1 MCVLVRRRRERRESL
16 SLSSIDDDNYHY
28 YIPTYLIH
36 VDDDD
41 DAVFS
46 VRPCRATRSPQAATA
61 TAAAAAVTAQ
71 QALPDKHPETGRP
84 TPKPKPV
91 SLLTQPDAALG
102 GLSSSFFASSIT
114 NAPGKAAAAAVV
126 LLHQRRP
133 CAALL
138 RIAIHPVRHED
149 AQELLLRHSPAST
162 SWKPYPPTEPDTL
175 TMHPPLLGKIANLP
189 ISQKLGP
196 SKGDNRAFP
205 NQLNVDPESPPI
217 TPKSVRPP
225 LSPIV
230 EAELRASCAYV
241 LQNFRPSHVV
251 YNEHTAPAAPQKAQ
265 LDYDTIKESVPKDM
279 QRPTHRPTSK
289 ISARSNEKP
298 PSDPE
303 AGESEALSPV
313 GLRPKSHVPTDDA
326 LKLDKLRRAD
336 SQSRARSRAEQLMG
350 TAQPNAPPPT
360 TRQRSDSHVHTVS
373 TQAKAEPTERP
384 KTAARTESTETTGS
398 TPQTDTT
405 DYPWSDEKSSTGMTS
420 AAITPARGSKRT
432 SSQALQ
438 GGSESGSAPKLEP
451 MTDDWMR
458 QELEKLKKAQDERQ
472 QQQQQ
477 QHHEKTASE
486 AKISGDETD
495 TTPKIITQVPTPSI
509 VKVPPRKPVGVSR
522 SASRRAMESPRSE
535 SQQSGVLNGEMIRSP
550 SVRAREGSSHPS
562 RAGSRQAQTSS
573 RAPSRARSIT
583 RQVREY
589 IKPARNQQNQKPDE
603 VSRPPSRSGGVSNQV
618 REYFKPGSTAGSRKG
633 SMDSRRPEVRP
644 GSRSRS
650 IDSFRSAMSDM
661 VAGASAEAG
670 KAKTWK
676 PFHRRGRSHTAGE
689 EGAAASGESRGRT
702 ATRNGKQAPQ
712 ASGKPPVDL
721 NRELPPLPG
730 LDSWK
735 NYEAPA
741 ITSPVKSPRSHR
753 STRSRQEAK
762 PLSLEPDIGER
773 DEIVAAR
780 MGSPTPPRSQNHSHQ
795 PSLEPTYVPPQPT
808 GPPPPA
814 PTGGAPQVSPV
825 MSATM
830 SGPSD
835 FEYQIYRNSGGHHQ
849 HTPLITTSNPDSK
862 PTIPPPTT
870 STTTNP
876 NLITAKPST
885 AVPAR
890 VDSKKDHQFH
900 LQRQHRQQQKQKQ
913 QQQQRHRRSKS
924 FQADYYPADLH
935 EKVRLAMLGPVP
947 TPSAGEK
954 SPTSTVDT
962 TSTTASS
969 HHHNNNNIGMG
980 SGSGSGGGSTRAPH
994 HPNPPAIKPSRS
1006 IGGGG
1011 SGRGS
1016 GNGSGSGGGGG
1027 PITGLRRA
1035 VSRSGY
1041 GGNKSSSN
1049 HHHPNGHANA
1059 NGNSGGNRSGPSS
1072 VPHSPAAITGAG
1084 GDYLSPAGA
1093 VGGGGGGS
1101 GGGGSSTGNTL
1112 AHSLKDKKWWQKK
1125 MGGGG

>member
-1 MCVLVRRRRERRESL
+1 ML
-16 SLSSIDDDNYHY
+16 
-28 YIPTYLIH
+28 
-36 VDDDD
+36 
-41 DAVFS
+41 
-46 VRPCRATRSPQAATA
+46 QA
-61 TAAAAAVTAQ
+61 
-71 QALPDKHPETGRP
+71 
-84 TPKPKPV
+84 KPP
-91 SLLTQPDAALG
+91 PP
-102 GLSSSFFASSIT
+102 SSSTRDDPARRSS
-114 NAPGKAAAAAVV
+114 
-126 LLHQRRP
+126 
-133 CAALL
+133 ALL
-138 RIAIHPVRHED
+138 SIPSAMKTRKNFSFDIPR
-149 AQELLLRHSPAST
+149 L
-162 SWKPYPPTEPDTL
+162 
-175 TMHPPLLGKIANLP
+175 
-189 ISQKLGP
+189 KLGP
-196 SKGDNRAFP
+196 SKGENRAFP

-279 QRPTHRPTSK
+279 QRPTHRPISK
-289 ISARSNEKP
+289 ISARSNDKP
-298 PSDPE
+298 ASEPE
-303 AGESEALSPV
+303 AGESEAMSPV
-313 GLRPKSHVPTDDA
+313 GLRPKSHVPADDA
-326 LKLDKLRRAD
+326 LKLDKIRRAD

-350 TAQPNAPPPT
+350 GAPPKAPPPT

-373 TQAKAEPTERP
+373 SQAKAEPTERP
-384 KTAARTESTETTGS
+384 RTAARTESTETTGS

-458 QELEKLKKAQDERQ
+458 QELEKLKKAQDEKQ
-472 QQQQQ
+472 QQL
-477 QHHEKTASE
+477 QHDKTASE
-486 AKISGDETD
+486 AKTSGDETD

-550 SVRAREGSSHPS
+550 SVRAREGSSYPS

-589 IKPARNQQNQKPDE
+589 IKPTRNQQNQKPDE

-689 EGAAASGESRGRT
+689 EGAAANGESRGRT
-702 ATRNGKQAPQ
+702 ATRNEKQAPQ
-712 ASGKPPVDL
+712 TSGKPPVDL

-814 PTGGAPQVSPV
+814 PTGGAPQAPPV

-835 FEYQIYRNSGGHHQ
+835 FEYQVYRNSGGHHQ
-849 HTPLITTSNPDSK
+849 HTPLITTSESDPK
-862 PTIPPPTT
+862 PTISPPTSS

-876 NLITAKPST
+876 NITTAKPST

-913 QQQQRHRRSKS
+913 QQQQQRHRRSKS

-935 EKVRLAMLGPVP
+935 EKVRQAMLGPVP
-947 TPSAGEK
+947 TPVAGEK
-954 SPTSTVDT
+954 SPTSTIHT
-962 TSTTASS
+962 TTTTASS
-969 HHHNNNNIGMG
+969 NHNNNGVG
-980 SGSGSGGGSTRAPH
+980 SGSTRPH
-994 HPNPPAIKPSRS
+994 HYNNAPAIKPSRS

-1011 SGRGS
+1011 GSGRGN
-1016 GNGSGSGGGGG
+1016 GNGSGTGGGGGSG

-1049 HHHPNGHANA
+1049 PSSGHPYGNG
-1059 NGNSGGNRSGPSS
+1059 SGNRSGPSS
-1072 VPHSPAAITGAG
+1072 VPHSPAAVTAGGGG

-1093 VGGGGGGS
+1093 TGGGGS
-1101 GGGGSSTGNTL
+1101 GGGGGSSGTGNFL

-1125 MGGGG
+1125 MG

>member
-1 MCVLVRRRRERRESL
+1 ML
-16 SLSSIDDDNYHY
+16 H
-28 YIPTYLIH
+28 
-36 VDDDD
+36 
-41 DAVFS
+41 A
-46 VRPCRATRSPQAATA
+46 
-61 TAAAAAVTAQ
+61 
-71 QALPDKHPETGRP
+71 
-84 TPKPKPV
+84 KPP
-91 SLLTQPDAALG
+91 PPP
-102 GLSSSFFASSIT
+102 SSSSTRDDSARRSS
-114 NAPGKAAAAAVV
+114 
-126 LLHQRRP
+126 
-133 CAALL
+133 ALL
-138 RIAIHPVRHED
+138 SIPSAMKTRKNFSFDIPR
-149 AQELLLRHSPAST
+149 L
-162 SWKPYPPTEPDTL
+162 
-175 TMHPPLLGKIANLP
+175 
-189 ISQKLGP
+189 KLGP
-196 SKGDNRAFP
+196 SKADNRAFP
-205 NQLNVDPESPPI
+205 TQLNVDPESPPV

-265 LDYDTIKESVPKDM
+265 LDYATIKESVPKDM
-279 QRPTHRPTSK
+279 QRPTHRPISK

-298 PSDPE
+298 SSEPE
-303 AGESEALSPV
+303 AGESEAMSPV
-313 GLRPKSHVPTDDA
+313 GLRPRSHVPADDA

-350 TAQPNAPPPT
+350 GAPSKAPPPT
-360 TRQRSDSHVHTVS
+360 TRQRSDSHVHTLS
-373 TQAKAEPTERP
+373 SQAKAEPTERP
-384 KTAARTESTETTGS
+384 RTAARTESTETTGS

-420 AAITPARGSKRT
+420 AAVTPARGSKRT

-438 GGSESGSAPKLEP
+438 GGSESGSVPKPEP

-458 QELEKLKKAQDERQ
+458 QELDKFKKAQDERQ
-472 QQQQQ
+472 QHQQQ
-477 QHHEKTASE
+477 QHQEKTVPGS
-486 AKISGDETD
+486 KTYGDETD
-495 TTPKIITQVPTPSI
+495 TTPKILTQVPTPSI
-509 VKVPPRKPVGVSR
+509 VKVPPRKPIGVSR

-550 SVRAREGSSHPS
+550 SVRAREGSSYPS

-589 IKPARNQQNQKPDE
+589 IKPTRNQQSQRPEE
-603 VSRPPSRSGGVSNQV
+603 VSRPPSRSGGVTNQV

-650 IDSFRSAMSDM
+650 IDSFRSTMSDM
-661 VAGASAEAG
+661 VAGASAEAN
-670 KAKTWK
+670 KVKTWK

-689 EGAAASGESRGRT
+689 EDAAANGESRGRT
-702 ATRNGKQAPQ
+702 ATRNGKQASQ
-712 ASGKPPVDL
+712 SNGKPPVDL

-735 NYEAPA
+735 NYETPA
-741 ITSPVKSPRSHR
+741 ITSPIKSPRSHR

-795 PSLEPTYVPPQPT
+795 PSLEPTYVPPQPS

-814 PTGGAPQVSPV
+814 PTEGGGAPQPPPV

-835 FEYQIYRNSGGHHQ
+835 FEYQIYNSSGGSHQ
-849 HTPLITTSNPDSK
+849 HSPLITTSNPETK
-862 PTIPPPTT
+862 PSVPPPTAST
-870 STTTNP
+870 TNTTTTTTN
-876 NLITAKPST
+876 TKPASSI
-885 AVPAR
+885 PAR
-890 VDSKKDHQFH
+890 VDSKKDHHFH
-900 LQRQHRQQQKQKQ
+900 LQQHHRQQQKQKQ
-913 QQQQRHRRSKS
+913 QQRHRRSQS

-935 EKVRLAMLGPVP
+935 EKVRQAMLGPSP
-947 TPSAGEK
+947 TTVAGEK
-954 SPTSTVDT
+954 SPTSPIHT
-962 TSTTASS
+962 TTTTTAAAAATSN
-969 HHHNNNNIGMG
+969 HG
-980 SGSGSGGGSTRAPH
+980 SASASTSANPGAR
-994 HPNPPAIKPSRS
+994 PNKLPTIKPSRS

-1011 SGRGS
+1011 SGS
-1016 GNGSGSGGGGG
+1016 GSGSGGGG

-1041 GGNKSSSN
+1041 GGNKLSSSSASKD
-1049 HHHPNGHANA
+1049 ANA
-1059 NGNSGGNRSGPSS
+1059 SGNRSGPSS
-1072 VPHSPAAITGAG
+1072 VPHSPAALPGAGSAGVGGAG
-1084 GDYLSPAGA
+1084 GADYLSPAGA
-1093 VGGGGGGS
+1093 TGGASS
-1101 GGGGSSTGNTL
+1101 GAGKTPPFL
-1112 AHSLKDKKWWQKK
+1112 AHSLKDRKWWQKK
-1125 MGGGG
+1125 MGGGIVGGGRD

>member
-1 MCVLVRRRRERRESL
+1 MKTRKNFSF
-16 SLSSIDDDNYHY
+16 D
-28 YIPTYLIH
+28 IPRL
-36 VDDDD
+36 
-41 DAVFS
+41 
-46 VRPCRATRSPQAATA
+46 
-61 TAAAAAVTAQ
+61 
-71 QALPDKHPETGRP
+71 
-84 TPKPKPV
+84 
-91 SLLTQPDAALG
+91 
-102 GLSSSFFASSIT
+102 
-114 NAPGKAAAAAVV
+114 
-126 LLHQRRP
+126 
-133 CAALL
+133 
-138 RIAIHPVRHED
+138 
-149 AQELLLRHSPAST
+149 
-162 SWKPYPPTEPDTL
+162 
-175 TMHPPLLGKIANLP
+175 
-189 ISQKLGP
+189 KLGP
-196 SKGDNRAFP
+196 SKSDNRAFP
-205 NQLNVDPESPPI
+205 TQLNVDPESPPV

-265 LDYDTIKESVPKDM
+265 LDYATIKESVPKDM
-279 QRPTHRPTSK
+279 QRPTHRPISK

-298 PSDPE
+298 LSEPE
-303 AGESEALSPV
+303 AGESEAMSPV
-313 GLRPKSHVPTDDA
+313 GLRPRSHVPADDA

-350 TAQPNAPPPT
+350 GAPPKAPPPT

-373 TQAKAEPTERP
+373 SQAKAEPTERP
-384 KTAARTESTETTGS
+384 RTAARTESTETTGS

-420 AAITPARGSKRT
+420 AAVTPARGSKRT

-438 GGSESGSAPKLEP
+438 AGSESGSAPKLEP

-458 QELEKLKKAQDERQ
+458 QELEKLKKAQDGKQ

-477 QHHEKTASE
+477 QQYQEKTASE
-486 AKISGDETD
+486 PKASGDETD

-509 VKVPPRKPVGVSR
+509 VKVPPRKPIGVSR

-535 SQQSGVLNGEMIRSP
+535 SQQSGVMNGEMIRSP

-589 IKPARNQQNQKPDE
+589 IKPSRNPQSQKPDE
-603 VSRPPSRSGGVSNQV
+603 VSRPPSRSGGVTNQV

-633 SMDSRRPEVRP
+633 SMDSRRPEIRP

-689 EGAAASGESRGRT
+689 EGATANGESRGRT

-712 ASGKPPVDL
+712 SNGKPPIDL

-735 NYEAPA
+735 NYETPA
-741 ITSPVKSPRSHR
+741 ITSPIKSPRSHR

-795 PSLEPTYVPPQPT
+795 PSLEPTYVPPQPS

-814 PTGGAPQVSPV
+814 PTGGAGAAPQLPPV

-835 FEYQIYRNSGGHHQ
+835 FEYQIYNSSGGNHQ
-849 HTPLITTSNPDSK
+849 HSPLITTPTTDPK
-862 PTIPPPTT
+862 PSVSSPTT
-870 STTTNP
+870 SASNTT
-876 NLITAKPST
+876 KPPSSI
-885 AVPAR
+885 PAR
-890 VDSKKDHQFH
+890 VDSKKDHHSH
-900 LQRQHRQQQKQKQ
+900 LQPHHHHRQQHKQKT
-913 QQQQRHRRSKS
+913 QQRHRRSQS

-935 EKVRLAMLGPVP
+935 EKVRQAMLGPAPP
-947 TPSAGEK
+947 TVAGEK
-954 SPTSTVDT
+954 SPTSTIH
-962 TSTTASS
+962 TTASS
-969 HHHNNNNIGMG
+969 TNG
-980 SGSGSGGGSTRAPH
+980 SASASASANASANARPNK
-994 HPNPPAIKPSRS
+994 HPTIKPSRS

-1011 SGRGS
+1011 
-1016 GNGSGSGGGGG
+1016 GSGSGGG

-1041 GGNKSSSN
+1041 GGNKLSSAFNNS
-1049 HHHPNGHANA
+1049 
-1059 NGNSGGNRSGPSS
+1059 NGNGNGNGGNRSGPSS
-1072 VPHSPAAITGAG
+1072 VPHSPAAIPGNSG

-1093 VGGGGGGS
+1093 AVGGAGGGS
-1101 GGGGSSTGNTL
+1101 GGSGGSGSGSTSGGKNPPFL

-1125 MGGGG
+1125 MGGGIVGGRD

>member
-1 MCVLVRRRRERRESL
+1 ML
-16 SLSSIDDDNYHY
+16 
-28 YIPTYLIH
+28 
-36 VDDDD
+36 
-41 DAVFS
+41 
-46 VRPCRATRSPQAATA
+46 QA
-61 TAAAAAVTAQ
+61 
-71 QALPDKHPETGRP
+71 
-84 TPKPKPV
+84 KPP
-91 SLLTQPDAALG
+91 PP
-102 GLSSSFFASSIT
+102 SSSSARDDSARRSS
-114 NAPGKAAAAAVV
+114 
-126 LLHQRRP
+126 
-133 CAALL
+133 ALL
-138 RIAIHPVRHED
+138 SIPSAMKTRKNFSFDIPR
-149 AQELLLRHSPAST
+149 L
-162 SWKPYPPTEPDTL
+162 
-175 TMHPPLLGKIANLP
+175 
-189 ISQKLGP
+189 KLGP
-196 SKGDNRAFP
+196 SKSDNRAFP
-205 NQLNVDPESPPI
+205 TQLNVDPESPPV

-265 LDYDTIKESVPKDM
+265 LDYATIKESVPKDM
-279 QRPTHRPTSK
+279 QRPTHRPISK

-298 PSDPE
+298 PSEPE
-303 AGESEALSPV
+303 VGESEAMSPV
-313 GLRPKSHVPTDDA
+313 GLRPRSHVPIDDA
-326 LKLDKLRRAD
+326 LKLDKIRRAD

-350 TAQPNAPPPT
+350 GAPPKAPPPT

-373 TQAKAEPTERP
+373 SQAKAEQTERP
-384 KTAARTESTETTGS
+384 RTAARTESTETTGS

-420 AAITPARGSKRT
+420 AAVTPARGSKRT

-438 GGSESGSAPKLEP
+438 AGSESGSAPKLEP

-458 QELEKLKKAQDERQ
+458 QELDKLKKAQDEK
-472 QQQQQ
+472 QQQQ
-477 QHHEKTASE
+477 QHREKTAFE
-486 AKISGDETD
+486 AKTSGDETD

-535 SQQSGVLNGEMIRSP
+535 SQQSGAFNGEIIRSP
-550 SVRAREGSSHPS
+550 SVRAREGSSYPS

-589 IKPARNQQNQKPDE
+589 IKPSRNQQNQKPDE

-633 SMDSRRPEVRP
+633 SMDSRRPEIRP

-661 VAGASAEAG
+661 VASASAEAG

-689 EGAAASGESRGRT
+689 EGAATSGESRGRT
-702 ATRNGKQAPQ
+702 ATRNGKQPPQ
-712 ASGKPPVDL
+712 NSGKPPIDL

-735 NYEAPA
+735 NYETPA
-741 ITSPVKSPRSHR
+741 ITSPIKSLRSHR

-795 PSLEPTYVPPQPT
+795 PSLEPTYVPPQPS

-814 PTGGAPQVSPV
+814 PTGGAGAAPQLPPV

-835 FEYQIYRNSGGHHQ
+835 FEYQIYDSSGGNHQ
-849 HTPLITTSNPDSK
+849 HSPLITTPNPDPK
-862 PTIPPPTT
+862 PSVPSPTT
-870 STTTNP
+870 SAPNTT
-876 NLITAKPST
+876 KPTSSI
-885 AVPAR
+885 PAR
-890 VDSKKDHQFH
+890 VDSKKDHHSHH
-900 LQRQHRQQQKQKQ
+900 LQPHHRHQQKQKT
-913 QQQQRHRRSKS
+913 QQRHRRSQS

-935 EKVRLAMLGPVP
+935 EKVRQAMLGPAPP
-947 TPSAGEK
+947 TVAGEK
-954 SPTSTVDT
+954 SPTSTIHT
-962 TSTTASS
+962 TASSTNASTTASA
-969 HHHNNNNIGMG
+969 NANANARPNK
-980 SGSGSGGGSTRAPH
+980 APT
-994 HPNPPAIKPSRS
+994 IKPSRS

-1011 SGRGS
+1011 GGGS
-1016 GNGSGSGGGGG
+1016 GGG

-1041 GGNKSSSN
+1041 GGNKLSSN
-1049 HHHPNGHANA
+1049 NA
-1059 NGNSGGNRSGPSS
+1059 SGNRSGPSS
-1072 VPHSPAAITGAG
+1072 VPHSPAALPGNSG

-1093 VGGGGGGS
+1093 AVGGGSGNGGVSGGGGGGK
-1101 GGGGSSTGNTL
+1101 NAPFL

-1125 MGGGG
+1125 MGGG

>member
-1 MCVLVRRRRERRESL
+1 MKTRKNFSF
-16 SLSSIDDDNYHY
+16 D
-28 YIPTYLIH
+28 IPRL
-36 VDDDD
+36 
-41 DAVFS
+41 
-46 VRPCRATRSPQAATA
+46 
-61 TAAAAAVTAQ
+61 
-71 QALPDKHPETGRP
+71 
-84 TPKPKPV
+84 
-91 SLLTQPDAALG
+91 
-102 GLSSSFFASSIT
+102 
-114 NAPGKAAAAAVV
+114 
-126 LLHQRRP
+126 
-133 CAALL
+133 
-138 RIAIHPVRHED
+138 
-149 AQELLLRHSPAST
+149 
-162 SWKPYPPTEPDTL
+162 
-175 TMHPPLLGKIANLP
+175 
-189 ISQKLGP
+189 KLGP
-196 SKGDNRAFP
+196 SKSDNRAFP
-205 NQLNVDPESPPI
+205 TQLNVDPESPPV

-265 LDYDTIKESVPKDM
+265 LDYATIKESVPKDM
-279 QRPTHRPTSK
+279 QRPTHRPISK

-298 PSDPE
+298 SSEPE
-303 AGESEALSPV
+303 AGESEAMSPV
-313 GLRPKSHVPTDDA
+313 GLRPRSHVPADDA

-350 TAQPNAPPPT
+350 GAAPKAPPPT

-373 TQAKAEPTERP
+373 SQAKAEPTERP
-384 KTAARTESTETTGS
+384 RTAARTESTETTGS

-420 AAITPARGSKRT
+420 AAVTPARGSKRT

-438 GGSESGSAPKLEP
+438 AGSESGSAPKLEP

-458 QELEKLKKAQDERQ
+458 QELEKLKKAQDEK

-477 QHHEKTASE
+477 QHQEKTASE
-486 AKISGDETD
+486 PKASGDETD

-509 VKVPPRKPVGVSR
+509 AKVPPRKPVGVSR

-535 SQQSGVLNGEMIRSP
+535 SQQSGVMNGEMIRSP
-550 SVRAREGSSHPS
+550 SVRAREGSSYPS
-562 RAGSRQAQTSS
+562 RAESRQAKTSS

-589 IKPARNQQNQKPDE
+589 IKPSRNQQSQKPDE
-603 VSRPPSRSGGVSNQV
+603 VSRPPSRSGGVTNQV

-633 SMDSRRPEVRP
+633 SMDSRRPEIRP

-661 VAGASAEAG
+661 VAGATAEAG

-689 EGAAASGESRGRT
+689 EGAAANGESRGRT
-702 ATRNGKQAPQ
+702 ATRNGKQASQ
-712 ASGKPPVDL
+712 SNGKPPIDL

-735 NYEAPA
+735 NYETPA
-741 ITSPVKSPRSHR
+741 ITSPIKSPRSHR

-795 PSLEPTYVPPQPT
+795 PSLEPTYVPPQPS

-814 PTGGAPQVSPV
+814 PTGGAGAAPQLPPV

-835 FEYQIYRNSGGHHQ
+835 FEYQIYNSSGGNHQ
-849 HTPLITTSNPDSK
+849 HTPLITTPTTDPK
-862 PTIPPPTT
+862 PSVSSPTT
-870 STTTNP
+870 SASNTT
-876 NLITAKPST
+876 KPTSSI
-885 AVPAR
+885 PAR
-890 VDSKKDHQFH
+890 VDSKKDHHSH
-900 LQRQHRQQQKQKQ
+900 LQPHQHHHHRQQQQKQKT
-913 QQQQRHRRSKS
+913 QQRHRRSQS

-935 EKVRLAMLGPVP
+935 EKVRQAMLGPAPP
-947 TPSAGEK
+947 TVAGEK
-954 SPTSTVDT
+954 SPTSTIH
-962 TSTTASS
+962 TTASS
-969 HHHNNNNIGMG
+969 TNG
-980 SGSGSGGGSTRAPH
+980 SASANANAR
-994 HPNPPAIKPSRS
+994 PNKPPTIKPSRS

-1011 SGRGS
+1011 
-1016 GNGSGSGGGGG
+1016 GGGGG

-1035 VSRSGY
+1035 
-1041 GGNKSSSN
+1041 
-1049 HHHPNGHANA
+1049 
-1059 NGNSGGNRSGPSS
+1059 
-1072 VPHSPAAITGAG
+1072 
-1084 GDYLSPAGA
+1084 
-1093 VGGGGGGS
+1093 
-1101 GGGGSSTGNTL
+1101 
-1112 AHSLKDKKWWQKK
+1112 
-1125 MGGGG
+1125 